1 MAEKKEGKDIPRE
14 PKIQKNLSK
23 RLFFF
28 TAEITPIGIAK
39 NIAKQIE
46 KKANTRVF
54 GNTDKIKSN
63 TSFSL

>member
-1 MAEKKEGKDIPRE
+1 MAEKKKVKTFQENQKSRKIYQKDC
-14 PKIQKNLSK
+14 
-23 RLFFF
+23 FF